1 MKRNDF
7 IEIKNLDPKALIEK
21 VRVLREE
28 LADLRLDKGINK
40 LTDVKIIVKK
50 RKDLAKVL
58 TVLNQKRLLEKL
70 EAQVKKTEPS
80 SKSPEVS
87 DDEKSKKE
95 KVKKI
100 GKKGRTK

>member
-21 VRVLREE
+21 VRVLGEE

-40 LTDVKIIVKK
+40 LTDVKIIAKK

-70 EAQVKKTEPS
+70 EEQI
-80 SKSPEVS
+80 
-87 DDEKSKKE
+87 KKE
-95 KVKKI
+95 V
-100 GKKGRTK
+100 TKNDR